1 VLRYTESKS
10 GPETNPECFRAGLL
24 AGSSDRYNAQ
34 SGLRNR
40 IGAWIGVKVAVLV
53 AGVLG
58 LASGGCSLS
67 MHLASL
73 QVDPET
79 TATIQRGASPLDPS
93 LDDEDWRRAQAA
105 LSLAVDPQGSGQQVN
120 WDNPST
126 KRKGSFAAAG
136 NMVLIE
142 NTVCRPFTATIVH
155 GAQPPREVRHAG
167 QACRVG
173 PGEWAMR
180 NMQPAPAETTAKIR
194 ANSLLPVKEPQQAL
208 PQPTTSM
215 LEANADQL

>member
-1 VLRYTESKS
+1 MPRFTEPTFGLK
-10 GPETNPECFRAGLL
+10 TDPECFRTGPL
-24 AGSSDRYNAQ
+24 AQSGNGSSDRYNARLA
-34 SGLRNR
+34 LRNR
-40 IGAWIGVKVAVLV
+40 VGAK
-53 AGVLG
+53 
-58 LASGGCSLS
+58 LAALTAALLALTSGGCSLS
-67 MHLASL
+67 MHLASF
-73 QVDPET
+73 QSDPET

-105 LSLAVDPQGSGQQVN
+105 LSLAVDPQGSGQPVN

-142 NTVCRPFTATIVH
+142 NTVCRPFTATVVQA
-155 GAQPPREVRHAG
+155 AQPPREMRHAG

-180 NMQPAPAETTAKIR
+180 NMQPVPAETTAKIR
-194 ANSLLPVKEPQQAL
+194 ANGLLPAKELEQAL

-215 LEANADQL
+215 LEANADQM